1 MLLKEQYLSD
11 MRDNREGKSDVWTER
26 NNTPKSNKV
35 IIPLIKNT
43 KFLKK
48 VT

>member
-1 MLLKEQYLSD
+1 

-43 KFLKK
+43 KLKK
-48 VT
+48 SDLISNGKGYD